1 MPSRETRSI
10 DNPETPSRY
19 RILALADA
27 LAKRLNGQTTET
39 VGELRVEASV
49 CPEINRGDH
58 ESNGP

>member
-10 DNPETPSRY
+10 DDPDAPSRY

-27 LAKRLNGQTTET
+27 LAERLDGQTTEP

-49 CPEINRGDH
+49 CRENNDGDH
-58 ESNGP
+58 ESHGP

>member
-1 MPSRETRSI
+1 
-10 DNPETPSRY
+10 
-19 RILALADA
+19 LALADA